1 MYVGILAMG
10 SSPQDRARRIIR
22 KLKQSNPE
30 AEVELDYSNAFE
42 LLVATILSAQC
53 TDDRVN
59 SVTPTVFARYE
70 NAQALAQANP
80 RELEQIIRSTGFYRN
95 KAQNLI
101 RCSQRLVEAYKG
113 QVPNTMEELT
123 TLPGIGRKT
132 ANVLLGA
139 CFKQPAIVVDTHVKR
154 VANRLGLTT
163 SSDPTQIE
171 YDLQALLPAKDWTDG
186 AQCLLLHG
194 RYVCVA
200 RKPKCRQCVIYQDC
214 SWEGKQAV
222 PC

>member
-1 MYVGILAMG
+1 M
-10 SSPQDRARRIIR
+10 SKSNTKDRARRIV
-22 KLKQSNPE
+22 KELKQANPSGT
-30 AEVELDYSNAFE
+30 VELDHSNAFE

-53 TDDRVN
+53 TDERVN
-59 SVTPTVFARYE
+59 SVTPALFARYA
-70 NAQALAQANP
+70 NAAALAQANSQ
-80 RELEQIIRSTGFYRN
+80 ELEKIIHPTGFYRN

-101 RCSQRLVEAYKG
+101 RCSHRLIEAYNS
-113 QVPNTMEELT
+113 QVPHTMEDLT

-132 ANVLLGA
+132 ANVLLGT

-163 SSDPTQIE
+163 SLDPTHIE
-171 YDLQALLPAKDWTDG
+171 YDLQGLLVPKDWTDG
-186 AQCLLLHG
+186 AQRLLLHG

-200 RKPKCRQCVIYQDC
+200 RKPKCEQCVIYQDC
-214 SWEGKQAV
+214 PWESKQVV

>member
-1 MYVGILAMG
+1 MRKVVGG
-10 SSPQDRARRIIR
+10 SNLKDRARRMVK
-22 KLKQSNPE
+22 KLKRSNPE
-30 AEVELDYSNAFE
+30 GGVELQHANAFE

-53 TDDRVN
+53 TDERVN
-59 SVTPTVFARYE
+59 SVTPALFARYTDP
-70 NAQALAQANP
+70 AALAQANS
-80 RELEQIIRSTGFYRN
+80 RELEKIIHPTGFYRN

-101 RCSQRLVEAYKG
+101 RCSQRLVEAYNS
-113 QVPNTMEELT
+113 QVPHTMEDLT

-154 VANRLGLTT
+154 VANRLALTT
-163 SSDPTQIE
+163 SLDPTHIE
-171 YDLQALLPAKDWTDG
+171 YDLQALLLPKDWTSG

-200 RKPKCRQCVIYQDC
+200 RKPKCDQCVIYQDC
-214 SWEGKQAV
+214 TWEDKQVV

>member
-1 MYVGILAMG
+1 MA
-10 SSPQDRARRIIR
+10 SNPKNRARRLVK
-22 KLKQSNPE
+22 KLKQAHPE
-30 AEVELDYSNAFE
+30 GAVELHHTNAFE

-53 TDDRVN
+53 TDARVN
-59 SVTPTVFARYE
+59 SVTPALFARYA
-70 NAQALAQANP
+70 NVAALAHADF
-80 RELEQIIRSTGFYRN
+80 RELENIIHSTGFYRN

-101 RCSQRLVEAYKG
+101 RCCQRLVQAYDS
-113 QVPNTMEELT
+113 QVPHTMEDLT

-154 VANRLGLTT
+154 VAHRLDLST
-163 SSDPTQIE
+163 SMDPTHIE
-171 YDLQALLPAKDWTDG
+171 YDLQALLLPKDWTDG
-186 AQCLLLHG
+186 AQGLLLHG

-200 RKPKCRQCVIYQDC
+200 RKPKCDQCVIYQDC
-214 SWEGKQAV
+214 TWKSKQAM